1 MRPTST
7 PPCGAGLNAIRAST
21 PTSPRPRRPG
31 STWSSAC
38 SPISPVVVCVGDAF
52 AVPPNSNQR
61 SDATLTTATP
71 LPNRSFGPKG
81 PTPSFENTNGLN
93 GTLFRGRDT
102 RLWPLAIGVMALG
115 AVLVVREI
123 GPLATWNHTPSLPE
137 GLYVRS
143 LLTQP
148 AVGQIVAFPAPAAAL
163 DYARLRGG
171 RGDKTLFLKP
181 LAAGPGDHVCV
192 TDHLTINAQQI
203 APVFDAGFDGIPL
216 PRWRECQILAQGEWF
231 AYAPRIPNSLDSR
244 YNHACASPHG
254 RRSAAVGALQIWL
267 FSSTDRA
274 WSGGLIY
281 SPTTSRT
288 LSTKAGSRETLNP
301 LMRLQAVLAP
311 DLLDGGLAQ
320 ANRPGQAARAPVRGV
335 RRHRALHHR
344 AHLVRPDHRRP
355 PRTWPVA
362 QQAIHAF
369 GDEPFPPPPNRA
381 LGFADLTHDRHRAN
395 TRGRQQHD
403 PHPPHVFLLHTRG
416 GDDGF
421 QTRPRRRRHSD
432 LRFLFTPTIWVA
444 QPQTGTLLHGQNTRV
459 LPLSRV

>member
-1 MRPTST
+1 MCAAARRDCQAPIPCAVRKSEPCAGCSAMIRTRPTS
-7 PPCGAGLNAIRAST
+7 S
-21 PTSPRPRRPG
+21 SPSARPRRPRPPSASWSPALARWPG
-31 STWSSAC
+31 WACRSTRTCCGTRPASSW
-38 SPISPVVVCVGDAF
+38 P
-52 AVPPNSNQR
+52 
-61 SDATLTTATP
+61 TTARTP
-71 LPNRSFGPKG
+71 APSSITWATGTSSTLSST
-81 PTPSFENTNGLN
+81 PTWRPSASTTSGTTENSRDNQARKRNPLN
-93 GTLFRGRDT
+93 LKNFK
-102 RLWPLAIGVMALG
+102 
-115 AVLVVREI
+115 
-123 GPLATWNHTPSLPE
+123 NFE
-137 GLYVRS
+137 GLG
-143 LLTQP
+143 LEPQ
-148 AVGQIVAFPAPAAAL
+148 Q
-163 DYARLRGG
+163 G
-171 RGDKTLFLKP
+171 RR
-181 LAAGPGDHVCV
+181 AG
-192 TDHLTINAQQI
+192 
-203 APVFDAGFDGIPL
+203 
-216 PRWRECQILAQGEWF
+216 
-231 AYAPRIPNSLDSR
+231 

-311 DLLDGGLAQ
+311 DLLDGGVAQ

-403 PHPPHVFLLHTRG
+403 PRPPHVFLLHTRG

-432 LRFLFTPTIWVA
+432 LRFLFHPNYMGNPATNWNLT
-444 QPQTGTLLHGQNTRV
+444 
-459 LPLSRV
+459 SRAEH